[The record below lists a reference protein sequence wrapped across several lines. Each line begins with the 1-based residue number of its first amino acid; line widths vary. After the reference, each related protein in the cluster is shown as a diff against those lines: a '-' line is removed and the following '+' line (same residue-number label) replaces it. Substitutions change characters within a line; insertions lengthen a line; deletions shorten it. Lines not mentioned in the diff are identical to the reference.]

1 MPSAVVSKIRST
13 LGIAMVLTLTQVA
26 FSAPSFAASN
36 APTRADVEKVLKS
49 IWDKAPSSMNP
60 KTVLTLNAVKFGNPA
75 RATLQEVQVEG
86 IPQNATV
93 TPAIVDF
100 TVREYNPKETLTVR
114 RVREARVYVD
124 KMNEWAVMTGSP
136 KGQDVTTREPAAK

>member
-1 MPSAVVSKIRST
+1 MPSAVVSKIRSA
-13 LGIAMVLTLTQVA
+13 LGIAMVLTSTQIA
-26 FSAPSFAASN
+26 FSAPSYAASN
-36 APTRADVEKVLKS
+36 SPTQADVEKVLKG
-49 IWDKAPSSMNP
+49 IWDKTPTSMNP

-75 RATLQEVQVEG
+75 RATAQEVQVEG

-100 TVREYNPKETLTVR
+100 TVREYNNRETQAVR
-114 RVREARVYVD
+114 RVREARVYKD

-136 KGQDVTTREPAAK
+136 KGQDVTTREPAGK